1 MESSEKHDAIM
12 TVREVAAYLRLSEM
26 TVYRLAQEGA
36 IPAAKIGR
44 TWRFRR
50 DLIDEWFKGT
60 ALTHDSESETSH
72 VSLEGQHT

>member
-1 MESSEKHDAIM
+1 M

-50 DLIDEWFKGT
+50 DLIDEWFRGT
-60 ALTHDSESETSH
+60 ADTPDAGTKASPASSAEPYT
-72 VSLEGQHT
+72 